1 MINQGRDS
9 DGVLVAG
16 LPRGAFKKSAEKIK
30 VHVVPSHRV
39 NHERQI
45 FVRSNYK
52 QSADAGDIVAFYERH
67 QAHPNGGAAFI
78 AGNAPVLVTLTEATV
93 EFLNSGE
100 IVEVPESEVQAFT
113 AAKLSKMRGD
123 IERQKQIYRRKFI
136 QLVGSS
142 SGFENAWESIRAK
155 LSLSA
160 VVEEG
165 I

>member
-1 MINQGRDS
+1 
-9 DGVLVAG
+9 LVAG

-30 VHVVPSHRV
+30 SNIIPQHHQV

-45 FVRSNYK
+45 FVRSNFK
-52 QSADAGDIVAFYERH
+52 QSSDGGNLLAFSERH
-67 QAHPNGGAAFI
+67 EAQPSGEAFV
-78 AGNAPVLVTLTEATV
+78 AGSQPVQVTLTKAAV
-93 EFLNSGE
+93 ESLNACD
-100 IVEVPESEVQAFT
+100 IVEVPENEVQAFT

-123 IERQKQIYRRKFI
+123 IERQKQIYRQKYI
-136 QLVGSS
+136 DLVGSS

-160 VVEEG
+160 VVEG